1 VKIAMIDLGEMGANM
16 AERLVRTGHEVVG
29 FDLNAGAVAAV
40 ETVGADGATSLE
52 DVSAPV
58 IVLSLMG
65 RIESRDEIE
74 FADRLLASMRKGFGG
89 HAVITE
95 DETSNE

>member
-1 VKIAMIDLGEMGANM
+1 MKIG
-16 AERLVRTGHEVVG
+16 R
-29 FDLNAGAVAAV
+29 
-40 ETVGADGATSLE
+40 
-52 DVSAPV
+52 
-58 IVLSLMG
+58 LSLVG

-89 HAVITE
+89 QAVITE